1 MLRLPITAFEIT
13 APLVGTNG
21 FCFCFGWGA
30 SSLWPRCTRP
40 LGSCCTTMARRRS
53 ATMASL
59 THGMWAN
66 LMLVNFEGG
75 LLLKRSWKI
84 LGKLTNLL
92 ITTWTNLGSVD
103 GKEMPS
109 FVRVSWGLNFQNWF
123 LLSTWLIL
131 YHSGTN
137 KLKHIYSEQNFDH
150 GVPNKKYIEIPA
162 CIFIRGF
169 ILGLVNRGEPV

>member
-1 MLRLPITAFEIT
+1 MDQTSLTKKNNIFLSMLRLPITAFEIT
-13 APLVGTNG
+13 APLLGTNG

-40 LGSCCTTMARRRS
+40 LGLCCTTMARRRS
-53 ATMASL
+53 ATTASL

-92 ITTWTNLGSVD
+92 ITTWTNLWSVD

-131 YHSGTN
+131 YHSGT
-137 KLKHIYSEQNFDH
+137 K
-150 GVPNKKYIEIPA
+150 
-162 CIFIRGF
+162 
-169 ILGLVNRGEPV
+169 